1 MGRKVLTLARR
12 ACIRP
17 IHAKALA
24 AVLWFWVLGEQ
35 LTGLTKLSLILH
47 HRQAGSQPWAM
58 SAAGKVGSFWHA
70 SSYVA
75 GRHAAGPARRFF
87 FPRHRSTLL
96 ARLLLLLL
104 AAAIAAAPSFAAGGV
119 TAGVHCT
126 VQHVA
131 FMPHADTLSS
141 ISCPCTADL
150 AAVRGAPYRRTVPV
164 GQGPAS
170 VTIYEHRCQC
180 HTKDRID
187 RLIHKQGIVPD
198 GQRQGTAR
206 HGTRCTGASR
216 RVVV

>member
-1 MGRKVLTLARR
+1 MYSCKY
-12 ACIRP
+12 
-17 IHAKALA
+17 
-24 AVLWFWVLGEQ
+24 
-35 LTGLTKLSLILH
+35 
-47 HRQAGSQPWAM
+47 AGSLLTYEENTIYRYIHLTQMTLFFNSSGACSFSS
-58 SAAGKVGSFWHA
+58 SAGSHRLTISIGASGK
-70 SSYVA
+70 
-75 GRHAAGPARRFF
+75 RRPARRFF